1 MAEKSGRLMSF
12 PATRPLPDDSRRRVV
27 IEAISPAVDGGRF
40 PIKRIVG
47 DRVTV
52 EADVFADGHDA
63 LRCMLR
69 YHKQA
74 ARAWAETEMALTH
87 NDRWRGAFEVTEL
100 GRYEYTVAGWV
111 DSFLSWRQDFVRRE
125 DPDDI
130 ALALQVGALLVE
142 AAAARA
148 KGADARALRGV
159 TRDLSQDGA
168 LEVRRAL
175 ATGDELYGLM
185 MRYPDRTLSTSHPFE
200 LEVVVDRPLAR
211 CSAWYEMFPRSCAAE
226 SGRHGTFAD
235 CEKRLDYVADMGFD
249 VLYLPPV
256 HPIGRVKR
264 KGRNNTLEAGP
275 DDPGSPWAI
284 GAAEG
289 GHKAV
294 HPALGSL
301 DDFRKLV
308 AAARARGLEMALD
321 IAFQCAPDHPYVD
334 AHPEWFR
341 RRPDGSVQ
349 FAENPPKKYQDI
361 YPFDFEN
368 EHCAGLWE
376 ELRSVFAF
384 WVEQGVTIFR
394 VDNPHTKPFA
404 FWEWLITGMKRD
416 HPELIFLSEAFTRP
430 RIMQRLAK
438 LGFTQSY
445 TYFPW
450 RNTKGE
456 LTEYFS
462 ELAYHPS
469 REYFRPNHWPN
480 TPDILTAFLQN
491 GGRPAFMARVVLAAT
506 LGANYGI
513 YGPAFE
519 HCENLAREPG
529 SEEYLH
535 SEKYE
540 VRHWNLARPD
550 SLAPLVTRLNQAR
563 RENPALRQDWNLR
576 FVPTDN
582 PELVCYGKFNDER
595 SNVIVA
601 AVSFDPHHTRS
612 AFVELPLQ
620 ELGIDPGQP
629 YQMEDLLTGESFLW
643 QGARNY
649 VELDP
654 RVCPAHVFRVRQ
666 QLRSEKDFEKF
677 A

>member
-1 MAEKSGRLMSF
+1 MTK
-12 PATRPLPDDSRRRVV
+12 TVPDDGRRRVV
-27 IEAISPAVDGGRF
+27 IEAVLPAVDGGRF

-52 EADVFADGHDA
+52 EAAVFADGHDA

-69 YHKQA
+69 YHKQG
-74 ARAWAETEMALTH
+74 ARAWQETEMALTH
-87 NDRWRGAFEVTEL
+87 NDHWRGTFEVAEL
-100 GRYEYTVAGWV
+100 GRYEYTVAAWV

-125 DPDDI
+125 DPQDI
-130 ALALQVGALLVE
+130 ALALTIGATLVE
-142 AAAARA
+142 AAASRA
-148 KGADARALRGV
+148 KGADARALRGFLK
-159 TRDLSQDGA
+159 DLSRDGA
-168 LEVRRAL
+168 LEARREL
-175 ATGDELYGLM
+175 AAADELHGLM
-185 MRYPDRTLSTSHPFE
+185 LRYPDRSFSTAYPLE
-200 LEVVVDRPLAR
+200 LEIVVDRPLAR

-226 SGRHGTFAD
+226 PGRHGTFAD
-235 CEKRLDYVADMGFD
+235 CEKRLDYVAGMGFD

-256 HPIGRVKR
+256 HPIGRIER

-284 GAAEG
+284 GAPEG

-294 HPALGSL
+294 HPGLGSL
-301 DDFRKLV
+301 ADFRNLT
-308 AAARARGLEMALD
+308 AAARARGLEIALD

-341 RRPDGSVQ
+341 RRPDGSIQ

-361 YPFDFEN
+361 YPFHFES
-368 EHCAGLWE
+368 EHWTALWE

-404 FWEWLITGMKRD
+404 FWEWLITDMKHE

-430 RIMQRLAK
+430 RIMHRLAK
-438 LGFTQSY
+438 VGFTQSY

-456 LTEYFS
+456 LTEYFG
-462 ELAYHPS
+462 ELAYSAS
-469 REYFRPNHWPN
+469 RDYFRPNHWPN

-491 GGRPAFMARVVLAAT
+491 GGRPAFMARLVLAAT

-513 YGPAFE
+513 YGPPFE
-519 HCENLAREPG
+519 HCENVAREPG
-529 SEEYLH
+529 SEEYLN

-540 VRHWNLARPD
+540 VRHWDLARAD
-550 SLAPLVTRLNQAR
+550 SLAPLVTRLNRAR

-582 PELVCYGKFNDER
+582 LELICYGKFNDER
-595 SNVIVA
+595 TNVIVA
-601 AVSFDPHHTRS
+601 AVSLDPHHTRS
-612 AFVELPLQ
+612 AFVELPLPD
-620 ELGIDPGQP
+620 LGIDPGRP

-654 RVCPAHVFRVRQ
+654 SVCPAHVFRVRQ
-666 QLRSEKDFEKF
+666 QVRSEKDFENF

>member
-1 MAEKSGRLMSF
+1 
-12 PATRPLPDDSRRRVV
+12 LPDDGRRRVV
-27 IEAISPAVDGGRF
+27 IESVSPAVDGGRF

-52 EADVFADGHDA
+52 EADVFADGHDG

-69 YHKQA
+69 YRKQA
-74 ARAWAETEMALTH
+74 APAWAEAEMALTH
-87 NDRWRGAFEVTEL
+87 NDRWRGAFDVTEL
-100 GRYEYTVAGWV
+100 GRYEYTVTGWV
-111 DSFLSWRQDFVRRE
+111 DAFVSWRQDFVRRE
-125 DPDDI
+125 DPEDI
-130 ALALQVGALLVE
+130 ALALQSGALLV
-142 AAAARA
+142 AAAASRA
-148 KGADARALRGV
+148 KGSDARALHRFAGNLSGNGAVAERRGV
-159 TRDLSQDGA
+159 A
-168 LEVRRAL
+168 A
-175 ATGDELYGLM
+175 GDELLALM
-185 MRYPDRTLSTSHPFE
+185 MRYPDRTLSTAYAFE

-264 KGRNNTLEAGP
+264 KGRNNTLEARP

-301 DDFRKLV
+301 DEFRKLV
-308 AAARARGLEMALD
+308 AAARARGLEVALD

-368 EHCAGLWE
+368 GHWAELWE

-404 FWEWLITGMKRD
+404 FWEWLITGMKRE

-430 RIMQRLAK
+430 RIMHRLAK

-450 RNTKGE
+450 RNTKAE

-462 ELAYHPS
+462 ELSQHPS
-469 REYFRPNHWPN
+469 REYFLPNHWPN

-519 HCENLAREPG
+519 HCENVPREPG
-529 SEEYLH
+529 SEEYLY

-540 VRHWNLARPD
+540 VRHWDLARPD
-550 SLAPLVTRLNQAR
+550 SLAPLLTRLNHAR

-582 PELVCYGKFNDER
+582 PDLVCYGKFNDER

-601 AVSFDPHHTRS
+601 AVSLDTRYMRS
-612 AFVELPLQ
+612 AFVELPLA
-620 ELGIDPGQP
+620 ELGIDPGKP
-629 YQMEDLLTGESFLW
+629 YQMEDLMSGQSFVW
-643 QGARNY
+643 KGSRNY
-649 VELDP
+649 VELNP
-654 RVCPAHVFRVRQ
+654 AVCPAHVFRVQ
-666 QLRSEKDFEKF
+666 QPVRPQAPLS

>member
-1 MAEKSGRLMSF
+1 MTKTLA
-12 PATRPLPDDSRRRVV
+12 DDGRRRVV
-27 IEAISPAVDGGRF
+27 IEAVSPAVDGGRF

-52 EADVFADGHDA
+52 EADIFADGHDA

-69 YHKQA
+69 YHQPG
-74 ARAWAETEMALTH
+74 ARSWEETEMALTH
-87 NDRWRGAFEVTEL
+87 NDRWRGAFEVREL
-100 GRYEYTVAGWV
+100 GRYEYTVAAWV
-111 DSFLSWRQDFVRRE
+111 DGFLSWRQDFVRRE
-125 DPDDI
+125 DPQDI
-130 ALALQVGALLVE
+130 AIALQLGTMLVE
-142 AAAARA
+142 AAASRA
-148 KGADARALRGV
+148 KGTDARALRTLLKG
-159 TRDLSQDGA
+159 LSEDNA
-168 LEVRRAL
+168 LEERRAL
-175 ATGDELYGLM
+175 AAGDALHGVM
-185 MRYPDRTLSTSHPFE
+185 MRYPDRSFSTVYPLE
-200 LEVVVDRPLAR
+200 LEIVVDRTLAR
-211 CSAWYEMFPRSCAAE
+211 CSAWYEWFPRSCAAE
-226 SGRHGTFAD
+226 PGRHGTFAD
-235 CEKRLDYVADMGFD
+235 CEKRLDYVAEMGFD

-275 DDPGSPWAI
+275 NDPGSPWAI
-284 GAAEG
+284 GASEG

-294 HPALGSL
+294 HAELGSL
-301 DDFRKLV
+301 ADFRRLI
-308 AAARARGLEMALD
+308 AAARTRGLEIALD
-321 IAFQCAPDHPYVD
+321 IAFQCAPDHPYVA

-341 RRPDGSVQ
+341 RRPDGSIQ
-349 FAENPPKKYQDI
+349 FAENPPKKYEDI
-361 YPFDFEN
+361 YPFHFES
-368 EHCAGLWE
+368 EHWPALWE
-376 ELRSVFAF
+376 ELRSVFAY

-404 FWEWLITGMKRD
+404 FWEWLITDMKRE

-430 RIMQRLAK
+430 RIMHRLAK

-450 RNTKGE
+450 RNTKAE

-491 GGRPAFMARVVLAAT
+491 GGQAAFMARAVLAAT
-506 LGANYGI
+506 LGANYGL

-519 HCENLAREPG
+519 HCENIPREPG
-529 SEEYLH
+529 SEEYLN

-540 VRHWNLARPD
+540 VRHWDLARPQ
-550 SLAPLVTRLNQAR
+550 SLAPLITRLNRAR
-563 RENPALRQDWNLR
+563 RDNPALRQDWNLR

-582 PELVCYGKFNDER
+582 LELICYGKFNDER

-601 AVSFDPHHTRS
+601 AVSLDPHHTRS
-612 AFVELPLQ
+612 GFVELPLE
-620 ELGIDPGQP
+620 ELGLDPAQP

-666 QLRSEKDFEKF
+666 QLRSEKDFEHF

>member
-1 MAEKSGRLMSF
+1 MARAPVTK
-12 PATRPLPDDSRRRVV
+12 TVPDDGRRRVV
-27 IEAISPAVDGGRF
+27 IEAVSPAVDGGRF

-74 ARAWAETEMALTH
+74 GRVWQETEMALTH
-87 NDRWRGAFEVTEL
+87 NDRWRGVFEVTEP
-100 GRYEYTVAGWV
+100 GRYEYTVAGWI
-111 DSFLSWRQDFVRRE
+111 DSLISWRQDFVRRE

-148 KGADARALRGV
+148 KGADARALRDV
-159 TRDLSQDGA
+159 TRDLSGDGA
-168 LEVRRAL
+168 LEERRIVA
-175 ATGDELYGLM
+175 AGDELLALM
-185 MRYPDRTLSTSHPFE
+185 MRYPDRSFSTSYPLE
-200 LEVVVDRPLAR
+200 LEIVVDRPLAR
-211 CSAWYEMFPRSCAAE
+211 CSAWYELFPRSCATE
-226 SGRHGTFAD
+226 PGRHGTLAD

-264 KGRNNTLEAGP
+264 KGRNNTLDAGP

-289 GHKAV
+289 GHKAL

-301 DDFRKLV
+301 ADFRNLV
-308 AAARARGLEMALD
+308 AAARARGLEIALD

-368 EHCAGLWE
+368 EHWAELWE
-376 ELRSVFAF
+376 ELRGVFAF
-384 WVEQGVTIFR
+384 WVDQGVTIFR

-404 FWEWLITGMKRD
+404 FWEWLISGLKRD

-430 RIMQRLAK
+430 RIMHRLAK

-450 RNTKGE
+450 RNTKAE

-601 AVSFDPHHTRS
+601 AVSLDPHHTRS
-612 AFVELPLQ
+612 AFVELPLPD
-620 ELGIDPGQP
+620 LGIDPGQP

-649 VELDP
+649 IELDP
-654 RVCPAHVFRVRQ
+654 SVCPAHVFRVRQ
-666 QLRSEKDFEKF
+666 QVRSEKDFENF